1 MTNEPVSE
9 LDHLKA
15 DLAFMIRER
24 DAAVE
29 RADELARLLRETGEL
44 EKVRP
49 AGTVTRGMI
58 KGAIWQY
65 STDHQML
72 NVMADAVWDLL
83 QPDPV
88 DVLADELEHAA
99 RDALSATVN
108 LLLTTFGVPVL
119 DVDDLLDEIDWRQV
133 ARNHLGGAS

>member
-88 DVLADELEHAA
+88 DVLADEFEHAA